1 MNLLQLNQ
9 GFKQYGMK
17 VLFDNA
23 RFAVNEGEHVGVIG
37 PNGAGKTTLFK
48 ILVGQETLDA
58 GELITSKTLKVGYL
72 EQESKEPL
80 DKSAEEH
87 LSETSITPVWE
98 LKQLGLELGLTEKHF
113 GVPFHELSGGYRM
126 RMKLLSLIG
135 KEPNLMLLDE
145 PTNFLDLESIM
156 ALETFLQGY
165 KGAFL
170 LISHDREFLKR
181 TTDHTL
187 EVEAGDITKFPGHI
201 DDYFEQ
207 KAQMRTI
214 LEAQAANQEAKRK
227 SIQDFVDRFGAKAT
241 KARQAQSRMKQL
253 DKMEKIDIKDLPVR
267 ARIKIPPPSHT
278 GKEALTMIETDLGYE
293 TKTVISNLS
302 LRIETG
308 THLGVVGFNGAG
320 KSTLLKSLAGRIPVL
335 KGERKLGY
343 QVTLSYYAQHVA
355 EDLDP
360 NDTVFDSLQRVA
372 HKDIKQQEILGI
384 AGSLLF
390 SGESVHKK
398 VRVLS
403 GGEKSRVALGQ
414 ILLRRSPLLLMDEPT
429 NHLDFDTVN
438 ALTEA
443 LRSYPGTVIVVSHD
457 RSFIGRIATKILE
470 IRDGHAEIY
479 PGTYDDYLWS
489 LEKGSLK
496 KRFEKNRETDT
507 KPAVATTA
515 APKKTDWSSGEAKNL
530 NSGKSGRNSGSLSSS
545 KNSASQPTS
554 GTSASVSSSDAAAK
568 AAKAFAMPAPVIVR
582 RAEDA
587 PHRDQTKRYQA
598 EAKEAQRKI
607 TKTEALL
614 ATHGAKVTKINEE
627 LVVAQGAR
635 STELSKELAWSF
647 IETERLETD
656 LLEAMEKLA
665 AAETFLGGQR

>member
-17 VLFDNA
+17 VLFDQA
-23 RFAVNEGEHVGVIG
+23 RFAINEGEHVGVIG

-48 ILVGQETLDA
+48 ILVGQETLDS
-58 GELITSKTLKVGYL
+58 GELIKSQKLSIGYL
-72 EQESKEPL
+72 EQEAKEPL
-80 DKSAEEH
+80 DKSAEQFLE
-87 LSETSITPVWE
+87 ETSLTPVWE

-113 GVPFHELSGGYRM
+113 AVPFHELSGGYRM

-135 KEPNLMLLDE
+135 KQPNLMLLDE

-187 EVEAGDITKFPGHI
+187 EVEAGEITKFPGHI

-227 SIQDFVDRFGAKAT
+227 NIQDFIDRFGAKAT

-278 GKEALTMIETDLGYE
+278 GKEALSIIEADLGYE
-293 TKTVISNLS
+293 TKKVISNLS

-320 KSTLLKSLAGRIPVL
+320 KSTLLKSLAGRIPLL

-343 QVTLSYYAQHVA
+343 QVSISYYAQHVA
-355 EDLDP
+355 EDLNP
-360 NDTVFDSLQRVA
+360 NDSVLESLQSVA
-372 HKDIKQQEILGI
+372 HKDISQQEILGI
-384 AGSLLF
+384 AGALLF
-390 SGESVHKK
+390 SGESVNKK
-398 VRVLS
+398 IRVLS

-414 ILLRRSPLLLMDEPT
+414 ILLRRSPMLLMDEPT

-443 LRSYPGTVIVVSHD
+443 LRLYPGTVIVVSHD

-470 IRDGHAEIY
+470 IRDGQAEIY

-489 LEKGSLK
+489 LEKGSLRT
-496 KRFEKNRETDT
+496 RFKN
-507 KPAVATTA
+507 AVSDEDA
-515 APKKTDWSSGEAKNL
+515 ARGGGAKASKGRTWSAGEAENL
-530 NSGKSGRNSGSLSSS
+530 DKAN
-545 KNSASQPTS
+545 ASTEPRRVPG
-554 GTSASVSSSDAAAK
+554 GTSAESSDAPTGTSAATVTSSPT
-568 AAKAFAMPAPVIVR
+568 AKR
-582 RAEDA
+582 DSS
-587 PHRDQTKRYQA
+587 HRDQTKRFQA

-607 TKTEALL
+607 AKTEALL
-614 ATHGAKVTKINEE
+614 ESHMAKVAKLNEE
-627 LVVAQGAR
+627 LALATGAR

-647 IETERLETD
+647 VETERLESEM
-656 LLEAMEKLA
+656 LEAMEKLA
-665 AAETFLGGQR
+665 TAENHLTGS

>member
-1 MNLLQLNQ
+1 MAKPVYWAHMNLLQLNQ
-9 GFKQYGMK
+9 GSKQYGMK
-17 VLFDNA
+17 ILFDNA
-23 RFAVNEGEHVGVIG
+23 RFAINENEHVGVIG

-48 ILVGQETLDA
+48 ILVGQETLDS
-58 GELITSKTLKVGYL
+58 GELITSQKLKVGYL

-80 DKSAEEH
+80 DKSAEEF
-87 LSETSITPVWE
+87 LAETSITPVWE
-98 LKQLGLELGLTEKHF
+98 LKQLGLDLGLTEQHF
-113 GVPFHELSGGYRM
+113 QVPFHELSGGYRM

-135 KEPNLMLLDE
+135 QEPNLMLLDE

-156 ALETFLQGY
+156 ALEKFLQSY

-187 EVEAGDITKFPGHI
+187 EVESGEITKFPGHI

-207 KAQMRTI
+207 KAQLRTI

-253 DKMEKIDIKDLPVR
+253 EKMEKIEIKDLPVR
-267 ARIKIPPPSHT
+267 ARIKIPPPIHT
-278 GKEALTMIETDLGYE
+278 GKESLSLIEADLGYD
-293 TKTVISNLS
+293 TKKVISNFT
-302 LRIETG
+302 LRLETG

-320 KSTLLKSLAGRIPVL
+320 KSTLLKSLAGRIPL
-335 KGERKLGY
+335 LRGERKLGY
-343 QVTLSYYAQHVA
+343 QVSLSYYAQHVA

-360 NDTVFDSLQRVA
+360 NDTVFQSLERVA
-372 HKDIKQQEILGI
+372 HKDISQQDILGI

-390 SGESVHKK
+390 SGDSVQKK

-438 ALTEA
+438 AMTEA
-443 LRSYPGTVIVVSHD
+443 LRAYPGTVIVVSHD
-457 RSFIGRIATKILE
+457 RSFISRIATKILE
-470 IRDGHAEIY
+470 IRDGRAEIY
-479 PGTYDDYLWS
+479 PGTYEDYLWS

-496 KRFEKNRETDT
+496 TRFEKAADLRTPAS
-507 KPAVATTA
+507 KPSE
-515 APKKTDWSSGEAKNL
+515 PKESKQQIQKAESSPM
-530 NSGKSGRNSGSLSSS
+530 RLS
-545 KNSASQPTS
+545 
-554 GTSASVSSSDAAAK
+554 
-568 AAKAFAMPAPVIVR
+568 
-582 RAEDA
+582 
-587 PHRDQTKRYQA
+587 RDQTKHFEAQA
-598 EAKEAQRKI
+598 REAKRKI
-607 TKTEALL
+607 SKTEGLL
-614 ATHGAKVTKINEE
+614 EEHSKKVTKLNDE
-627 LVVAQGAR
+627 LTQAQGAR
-635 STELSKELAWSF
+635 STELSKDLAWTF
-647 IETERLETD
+647 LETERLETD

-665 AAETFLGGQR
+665 QAEEALKTVN

>member
-9 GFKQYGMK
+9 GLKTFGTKL
-17 VLFDNA
+17 LFDQA
-23 RFAVNEGEHVGVIG
+23 RFSVNEGEHVGVIG

-48 ILVGQETLDA
+48 IIVGLEALDS
-58 GELITSKTLKVGYL
+58 GELVKSQKLKLGYL
-72 EQESKEPL
+72 EQESREPL

-87 LSETSITPVWE
+87 LADVSLTPIWE
-98 LKQLGLELGLTEKHF
+98 LKQLGLELGLSERHF
-113 GVPFHELSGGYRM
+113 AVPFHELSGGYRM

-135 KEPNLMLLDE
+135 QEPNLMLLDE

-156 ALETFLQGY
+156 ALERFLQDY

-187 EVEAGDITKFPGHI
+187 EVESGEITKFPGHI

-207 KAQMRTI
+207 KAQVRQI

-227 SIQDFVDRFGAKAT
+227 HLQDFIDRFGAKAT
-241 KARQAQSRMKQL
+241 KARQAQSRQKQL
-253 DKMEKIDIKDLPVR
+253 QKMEKIEIKDLPVR
-267 ARIKIPPPSHT
+267 ARIRIPPPSHT
-278 GKEALTMIETDLGYE
+278 GKETMLIEDADLGYDS
-293 TKTVISNLS
+293 KKVISKLNLR
-302 LRIETG
+302 LENG
-308 THLGVVGFNGAG
+308 AHLGVVGFNGAG
-320 KSTLLKSLAGRIPVL
+320 KSTLLKSLAGRLPL
-335 KGERKLGY
+335 LTGERKLGY
-343 QVTLSYYAQHVA
+343 QVSLSYYAQHVA
-355 EDLDP
+355 EDL
-360 NDTVFDSLQRVA
+360 NLESTVFESLESVA
-372 HKDIKQQEILGI
+372 QKDISRQEILAI

-390 SGESVHKK
+390 SDDALQKK
-398 VRVLS
+398 IKVLS

-443 LRSYPGTVIVVSHD
+443 LRDYPGTVIVVSHD

-470 IRDGHAEIY
+470 IRDGKAEIY

-496 KRFEKNRETDT
+496 DRFDG
-507 KPAVATTA
+507 
-515 APKKTDWSSGEAKNL
+515 KTDDKTSDSNWSGGEAKDL
-530 NSGKSGRNSGSLSSS
+530 NKAPESEAS
-545 KNSASQPTS
+545 KTEAPAASTV
-554 GTSASVSSSDAAAK
+554 AST
-568 AAKAFAMPAPVIVR
+568 PAPV
-582 RAEDA
+582 
-587 PHRDQTKRYQA
+587 RDQTRRYQA

-614 ATHGAKVTKINEE
+614 ETHSAKVAKLNEE
-627 LVVAQGAR
+627 LATATGPR
-635 STELSKELAWSF
+635 STELSTELAYAF
-647 IETERLETD
+647 RETERLEGD
-656 LLEAMEKLA
+656 LMEAMEKLA
-665 AAETFLGGQR
+665 EAETYLAGG